1 MKVLITGASGL
12 VGSNLVECFANTA
25 HEIFTPSHN
34 ELDLLNREEVH
45 KYLKDKNPDCVI
57 HLAAKVGSISANV
70 RYPLEYLLENLDM
83 GRNIIIG
90 SYENGIKKLPQKAS
104 NF

>member
-12 VGSNLVECFANTA
+12 VGSNLVEFFANTA

-45 KYLKDKNPDCVI
+45 KYLN
-57 HLAAKVGSISANV
+57 AAKIV
-70 RYPLEYLLENLDM
+70 R
-83 GRNIIIG
+83 
-90 SYENGIKKLPQKAS
+90 
-104 NF
+104 